1 MDQGWSKKNGISR
14 DGVNRSSS
22 SGRPPSPTVKGRTLS
37 SSSVERGD
45 GQTPRALSSSPNS
58 SPSREANSRSNN
70 ATSKKARSLFDN
82 PNPVAQSPNP
92 VSEKCQTSQGI
103 PQVAIAVVGT
113 PGSGKSTFI
122 QHALDLKKSPTATV
136 SSKKV
141 SLEGVVSLLR
151 VHEFNLHAVDIA
163 HEGTI
168 QWPCPDSE
176 ETVGQINGI
185 VVIYSISDAS
195 STKMIP
201 SFLRACATSAF
212 PAVLVCSKCDV
223 PPKLRQVDGQTTE
236 RLRNGVVGNI
246 QVYQSSIKAPD
257 SHKRCL
263 SFILRNIALRKNE
276 TPVVVVTGRPNRPR
290 ASTGANFESA
300 ATRGAPASRSKHQ
313 RVQSDYSN
321 KLSNVDLAASSD
333 GDLHDRREPNSAS
346 KSQKN
351 HRPSSPIHVHGV
363 AARPGSLE
371 RAVCDLSP
379 HGVALARGER
389 HSMTAIDECGPDLE
403 HEQQKQASI
412 PLTNSATKS
421 GDVEPSDDTFRN
433 SGVGFE
439 ELVDRLL
446 SNTVTKTDLKFTA
459 IFLCLY
465 RKISA
470 PSNLLTAVTSRFKMI
485 DADRTPQAVRNAA
498 QLRYLGVLAQWVS
511 EYPGD
516 FAHPL
521 TRLQLE
527 EFISG
532 LVGHR
537 NFSMVTREIMSYL
550 DVVSEDDDTAW
561 ACSDI
566 IQSRT
571 DAVVSP
577 SSVDSSLS
585 APSISTAE
593 SLIGKMVSG
602 ESDSPTY
609 APESKSAT
617 SSIASSAE
625 KSSTQ
630 SLGPTQGQS
639 VVEKAQNQARRLVP
653 CPRTILCKVHWHL
666 FMRTSDED
674 IAQEMT
680 RIDWI
685 MFSSIR
691 PRDLVRHVS
700 LSEVD
705 RERCKSLENVTRM
718 IHHFNHT
725 AFWIA
730 NIILLRNKPKH
741 RAKALEKCMAVAWRL
756 RQLNNY
762 NSLGAVVA
770 GINGTAVHRL
780 YQTRELVPHHVQ
792 KQFMRLEI
800 LMGTQKSHFA
810 YRLAWSNTST
820 ERIPFL
826 PLHSRDLASA
836 EEGNQ
841 TYIDEGCTR
850 INWKKFEVIG
860 EVVVSIQRSQAT
872 SYTSILRNE
881 EVQRLILDSKFTKDD
896 DVSMIWK
903 NLYPPITNSEA
914 VVVVPFMKS
923 VTI

>member
-1 MDQGWSKKNGISR
+1 M
-14 DGVNRSSS
+14 
-22 SGRPPSPTVKGRTLS
+22 
-37 SSSVERGD
+37 
-45 GQTPRALSSSPNS
+45 
-58 SPSREANSRSNN
+58 
-70 ATSKKARSLFDN
+70 
-82 PNPVAQSPNP
+82 
-92 VSEKCQTSQGI
+92 
-103 PQVAIAVVGT
+103 
-113 PGSGKSTFI
+113 
-122 QHALDLKKSPTATV
+122 

-195 STKMIP
+195 STKLIP
-201 SFLRACATSAF
+201 SFLQR
-212 PAVLVCSKCDV
+212 
-223 PPKLRQVDGQTTE
+223 DGGGLEQTPV
-236 RLRNGVVGNI
+236 GVV
-246 QVYQSSIKAPD
+246 A
-257 SHKRCL
+257 
-263 SFILRNIALRKNE
+263 
-276 TPVVVVTGRPNRPR
+276 GRPNRPR

-313 RVQSDYSN
+313 RVQSDYCN

-346 KSQKN
+346 KSEKN
-351 HRPSSPIHVHGV
+351 HRPSSPINVHAL
-363 AARPGSLE
+363 AARPGWLE
-371 RAVCDLSP
+371 RAVCDPSP
-379 HGVALARGER
+379 HGVALARGETYGV
-389 HSMTAIDECGPDLE
+389 TAIDECGPDLE

-412 PLTNSATKS
+412 PLTNPATKS
-421 GDVEPSDDTFRN
+421 GDEEPCDDSFRN
-433 SGVGFE
+433 NGVGFE

-446 SNTVTKTDLKFTA
+446 SNTVTKSDLKFTA

-485 DADRTPQAVRNAA
+485 DEDRTPQAVRNAA

-527 EFISG
+527 DFISG

-571 DAVVSP
+571 DAVASP
-577 SSVDSSLS
+577 SSISSSLS
-585 APSISTAE
+585 APFISTAE
-593 SLIGKMVSG
+593 SLIGKM
-602 ESDSPTY
+602 
-609 APESKSAT
+609 
-617 SSIASSAE
+617 
-625 KSSTQ
+625 
-630 SLGPTQGQS
+630 
-639 VVEKAQNQARRLVP
+639 
-653 CPRTILCKVHWHL
+653 
-666 FMRTSDED
+666 
-674 IAQEMT
+674 
-680 RIDWI
+680 
-685 MFSSIR
+685 
-691 PRDLVRHVS
+691 
-700 LSEVD
+700 
-705 RERCKSLENVTRM
+705 
-718 IHHFNHT
+718 
-725 AFWIA
+725 
-730 NIILLRNKPKH
+730 
-741 RAKALEKCMAVAWRL
+741 ALEKCMAVAWRL

-896 DVSMIWK
+896 DGESQFDLDTDVRWDPGQVDDEQRNKWTKSDLEIDILVVTNPTIEYRLKALFSTHNDEKASRFTSTSSHTDKSQMACESSSRKVFLPILPNPIDYDIK
-903 NLYPPITNSEA
+903 LEDLSALKFLPNRRILPESLSSPYIEYLNPRSTLAPPYPSPLAAQLLSIDGIAAVFYGPDFITITKAADANWAHVKPEVFSLITEA
-914 VVVVPFMKS
+914 VNS
-923 VTI
+923 GERIVTISEPESSNAGLDNGDTQDSLAYNEKDSEVVGMIKELLETRIRPAIQEDGGDVDFCGFENGKVLLKLRGACRTCDSSTIEEVQGVTQVVDEAEITSNEEFARFEEKLRQRKGVGTATT